1 MSRYNVCAMIPYGLD
16 VEADSP
22 EEAVEVFFGLGGA
35 ELANYGCDGIH
46 ITNLDTG
53 EETDE

>member
-22 EEAVEVFFGLGGA
+22 EEAVEVFFGLGGG
-35 ELANYGCDGIH
+35 ELANYGGDGIH